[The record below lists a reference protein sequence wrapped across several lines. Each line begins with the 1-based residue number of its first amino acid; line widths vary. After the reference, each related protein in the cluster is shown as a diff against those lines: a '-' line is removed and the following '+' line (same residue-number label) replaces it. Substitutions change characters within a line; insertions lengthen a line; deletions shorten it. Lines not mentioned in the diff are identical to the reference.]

1 MALFFAYLSVLA
13 ALLSGFA
20 AIAARS
26 GVRLPASIS
35 AIFLFGNPVVSGSD
49 EKLDGQINKQ
59 VARRLRSL
67 VFILLGVSGGA
78 ALSSG
83 LTALLAGSAAVAQLP
98 FGLPWLHWHIRIDAL
113 SAFFLVIVGIG
124 VIAVSLYAPGYLHES
139 RDSGRSFGRLSVA
152 TALFIAGMEL
162 LLLADDAF
170 FFVIAWELMSVSSYF
185 LVAHRHERAANRRA
199 SFLYLLMA
207 QVGASAIILSFG
219 VLAGFGHAF
228 TFDAMRAADL
238 SPLWAT
244 AAFALALMGFG
255 MKAGLVPLHVWL
267 PESYPVAPSH
277 LVGLMSGVMSKLA
290 VYGLIRFS
298 YDLLGNIHWEWGV
311 VVLLLGTASA
321 AMGILY
327 AMQENQLKRLLAYS
341 SIENIGIIFIGLGFS
356 MIYIGSGH
364 RGMAVLGL
372 IAALYHT
379 LNHSLF
385 KHLLFLAA
393 GSVLHQTRHQTD
405 MEYLGG
411 LIRRMPKTAFLFL
424 IGCIGISAL
433 PPLNGFVS
441 EWLTFQAALQA
452 PAIENGIL
460 RSMIPVA
467 SAILAFSS
475 ALASACFV
483 KAFGVTFLGQPR
495 SRHAHHANEVTHRG
509 MLSAP
514 ALLAALCLLFGLFP
528 NVVIHMLGNVSALL
542 LEQPMPEATARG
554 WLWLT
559 PGTQVK
565 SSYSA
570 PLIVGVLAAVG
581 WISYRLSN
589 RKNAQVRRA
598 ARWDCGFGA
607 LTPRMQYTST
617 AFSQPIRRI
626 FLPFLDAKENVET
639 SVAERNKLQVTEVRH
654 QLDVGDHIWRA
665 IYLPIAHSVETA
677 AKQISHIQGGNI
689 RTYLAYSFVTL
700 VFLLGV
706 VS

>member
-1 MALFFAYLSVLA
+1 LFFAYLSVLA
-13 ALLSGFA
+13 ALFSGIA
-20 AIAARS
+20 AIGARS
-26 GVRLPASIS
+26 GVRLPSLIS
-35 AIFLFGNPVVSGSD
+35 AIILGGKPVVSGSD
-49 EKLDGQINKQ
+49 GKFGLADKR

-67 VFILLGVSGGA
+67 VFIFLGISGGS
-78 ALSSG
+78 ALIAG
-83 LTALLAGSAAVAQLP
+83 LIVLLTGSIVVAQLP
-98 FGLPWLHWHIRIDAL
+98 FGLPWLHWHVRIDAL
-113 SAFFLVIVGIG
+113 SAFFLAIVGIG

-219 VLAGFGHAF
+219 VLSGFGGSF
-228 TFDAMRAADL
+228 TFDAMRSADV
-238 SPLWAT
+238 SSVWAT
-244 AAFALALMGFG
+244 AAFALALFGFG

-298 YDLLGNIHWEWGV
+298 YDLLGDIRWEWGV
-311 VVLLLGTASA
+311 VVLLLGTVSA

-341 SIENIGIIFIGLGFS
+341 SIENIGIVFIGLGFS
-356 MIYIGSGH
+356 MIYLGSGQ
-364 RGMAVLGL
+364 RAMAVLGL
-372 IAALYHT
+372 IAALYHV

-393 GSVLHQTRHQTD
+393 GSVLHQTHHETD
-405 MEYLGG
+405 MEHLGG
-411 LIRRMPKTAFLFL
+411 LIHRMPKTAFLFL
-424 IGCIGISAL
+424 IGCLGISAL

-452 PAIENGIL
+452 PAIDNGIL

-467 SAILAFSS
+467 SAILVFSS
-475 ALASACFV
+475 AMAAACFV

-514 ALLAALCLLFGLFP
+514 ALLAVLCLLFGLFP
-528 NVVIHMLGNVSALL
+528 NGVIHILGNVSTLL
-542 LEQPMPEATARG
+542 LEQSMPEASGRG

-570 PLIVGVLAAVG
+570 PLIVLVLAVVG

-589 RKNAQVRRA
+589 RKTAQIRRA
-598 ARWDCGFGA
+598 VRWDCGFGG

-617 AFSQPIRRI
+617 AFSQPVRRM
-626 FLPFLDAKENVET
+626 FLPFLDARESIET
-639 SVAERNKLQVTEVRH
+639 SVAEHNRLQVTEVRH
-654 QLDVGDHIWRA
+654 QLDVGDHAWRA
-665 IYLPIAHSVETA
+665 IYLPIEHSIEAA
-677 AKQISHIQGGNI
+677 AKQISHLQGGNI